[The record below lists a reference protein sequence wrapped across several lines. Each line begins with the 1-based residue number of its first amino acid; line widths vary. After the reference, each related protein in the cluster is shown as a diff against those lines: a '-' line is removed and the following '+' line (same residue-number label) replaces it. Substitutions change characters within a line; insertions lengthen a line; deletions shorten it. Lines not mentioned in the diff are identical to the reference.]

1 MDYIEIMI
9 RGYTN
14 ENDRNFLGK
23 YFIREFKKAENN
35 HYDLEEFFTGLLKA
49 IDVLKNEYQKEL
61 FKRKNE
67 LYLMLTGAEN
77 GTLKYGDLKNE
88 NVEEQHK
95 KTIEYC
101 KNELSSIDLGYS
113 TINLLHFTNSRF
125 IGHLHY
131 SEVEFIGNGIAKAY
145 KALNQTETALLNF
158 PNNTENVNKTISKV
172 KSPQDKIESYLY
184 NEINIELYE
193 DFSIHFKTET
203 ELLQFFNNLFNEFEF
218 FSNNVNNYVEIT
230 NHFVFLDMGYL
241 FWTDEIHFNHKTEH
255 EKLFELFN
263 LYDCLTMLIQFHFPE
278 NKRTGV
284 QIKTCEYIIKLGE
297 KIQKLYLP
305 ELQKEVPIKTEPR
318 QQEADTSTV
327 GKNSFI
333 NNFDNVHESKVIEY
347 FTKNLVD
354 KKYIT
359 VDVLNE
365 YLKQAFELKKPPTQR
380 FSFTKLNTQG
390 KIKIVFYEYFKIT
403 AGKPIGRK
411 KEYVELLGE
420 YFTGFDTS
428 KLMTNFSK

>member
-1 MDYIEIMI
+1 M
-9 RGYTN
+9 
-14 ENDRNFLGK
+14 
-23 YFIREFKKAENN
+23 
-35 HYDLEEFFTGLLKA
+35 
-49 IDVLKNEYQKEL
+49 
-61 FKRKNE
+61 
-67 LYLMLTGAEN
+67 
-77 GTLKYGDLKNE
+77 
-88 NVEEQHK
+88 NV
-95 KTIEYC
+95 I
-101 KNELSSIDLGYS
+101 
-113 TINLLHFTNSRF
+113 
-125 IGHLHY
+125 
-131 SEVEFIGNGIAKAY
+131 
-145 KALNQTETALLNF
+145 
-158 PNNTENVNKTISKV
+158 

-193 DFSIHFKTET
+193 DFSLHFKTET

-241 FWTDEIHFNHKTEH
+241 FWTDEIHFNHKSEH
-255 EKLFELFN
+255 EKLFELLN

-305 ELQKEVPIKTEPR
+305 ELQKVVPIKTEPT
-318 QQEADTSTV
+318 QPEADTSTV